1 MKIVNSLIRIVAVA
15 ATLSSG
21 LSHAG
26 SYSEAADIEARCS
39 FTGQL
44 TATTYRGRVAGISKE
59 TAIDM
64 AIRQYGDNPTPMQK
78 APVVIA
84 YDMAID
90 ERDAYRRGWA
100 YCMDQ
105 HNPSKPKSKK

>member
-1 MKIVNSLIRIVAVA
+1 MKSLNSLIRGVAIA

-21 LSHAG
+21 LSYAG

-39 FTGQL
+39 FMGQL

-105 HNPSKPKSKK
+105 QTQPKPKAKK